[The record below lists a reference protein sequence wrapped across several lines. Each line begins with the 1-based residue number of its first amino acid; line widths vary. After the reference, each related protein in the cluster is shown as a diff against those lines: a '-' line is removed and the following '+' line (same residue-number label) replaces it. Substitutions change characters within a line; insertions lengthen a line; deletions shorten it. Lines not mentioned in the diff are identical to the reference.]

1 MGNALKILLLLYNP
15 EKKPK
20 TTEQSINHRE
30 KLMALLRIRKA
41 TTTLLYSGGTDRI
54 ARTGALLSRW
64 ISSASSS
71 SAVVAEDESG
81 GIYGLGSVLK
91 EYEDYRRSLYGEITH
106 KALLVD
112 AVGTLLVPA
121 QPTAQVSQFLCFL
134 CDSTVEQM

>member
-1 MGNALKILLLLYNP
+1 
-15 EKKPK
+15 
-20 TTEQSINHRE
+20 
-30 KLMALLRIRKA
+30 MALTLRITKA
-41 TTTLLYSGGTDRI
+41 ATLLFYGRIPQGTDRI

-71 SAVVAEDESG
+71 AVMADDESR

-121 QPTAQVSQFLCFL
+121 QPTAQVCYKSLFLM
-134 CDSTVEQM
+134 CDSTIGSNDSHIEISVKL

>member
-1 MGNALKILLLLYNP
+1 
-15 EKKPK
+15 
-20 TTEQSINHRE
+20 
-30 KLMALLRIRKA
+30 MALRIRRA
-41 TTTLLYSGGTDRI
+41 TTLLFSGGITQGTDRI

-81 GIYGLGSVLK
+81 GLYGLGSVLK

-121 QPTAQVSQFLCFL
+121 QPTAQVCLKSLVL
-134 CDSTVEQM
+134 CDSMIEQMLHMFILALWFENFRIL

>member
-1 MGNALKILLLLYNP
+1 
-15 EKKPK
+15 
-20 TTEQSINHRE
+20 
-30 KLMALLRIRKA
+30 MALRIRKA
-41 TTTLLYSGGTDRI
+41 TTTLLFSGGITHGTDRI

-71 SAVVAEDESG
+71 SAVVADDESS

-121 QPTAQVSQFLCFL
+121 QPTAQVSQISLLLCVIQQLNKCFTCFL
-134 CDSTVEQM
+134 LCD